1 MSEMAACVR
10 CGERFFSG
18 FKTDQPIC
26 GLCSPR
32 MPEIDWS
39 QVPRKAPAWEGPTE
53 SVAPGGVEK
62 GGL

>member
-1 MSEMAACVR
+1 MSEMAVCVR

-18 FKTDQPIC
+18 FKTEQPVC
-26 GLCSPR
+26 GVCQPR

-39 QVPRKAPAWEGPTE
+39 KVPRRTPDWEEPAE
-53 SVAPGGVEK
+53 SVAPGGAEK

>member
-18 FKTDQPIC
+18 FKTDQPTC
-26 GLCSPR
+26 GVCLPR

-39 QVPRKAPAWEGPTE
+39 QVPRKAPAWDGPME
-53 SVAPGGVEK
+53 SVAPGGAEK

>member
-1 MSEMAACVR
+1 MSEMAVCTR

-18 FKTDQPIC
+18 FKVERPTC
-26 GLCSPR
+26 GVCAPR
-32 MPEIDWS
+32 NPEIDWTS
-39 QVPRKAPAWEGPTE
+39 IPRKAPDWEGPTD